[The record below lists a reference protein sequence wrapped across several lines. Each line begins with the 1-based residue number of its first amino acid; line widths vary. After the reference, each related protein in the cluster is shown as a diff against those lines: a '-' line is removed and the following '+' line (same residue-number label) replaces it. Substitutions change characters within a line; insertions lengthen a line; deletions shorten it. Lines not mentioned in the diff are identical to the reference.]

1 MVDFCSCYYCNDRE
15 SFKYSIHVASEVVKR
30 KGDNILNTSRFNF
43 DVNILSFSGGG
54 GGVAF
59 KKCQDCLPRWSL
71 PIYDEYLRMCDL
83 VRINNKYSYKA
94 IVMCSTAYT

>member
-43 DVNILSFSGGG
+43 DVNILSFFRGGEG
-54 GGVAF
+54 TAL
-59 KKCQDCLPRWSL
+59 KKCQDCLPRRSL
-71 PIYDEYLRMCDL
+71 PIYDEYLQMCDL
-83 VRINNKYSYKA
+83 VRIYNKYSCKTYKYMY
-94 IVMCSTAYT
+94 V